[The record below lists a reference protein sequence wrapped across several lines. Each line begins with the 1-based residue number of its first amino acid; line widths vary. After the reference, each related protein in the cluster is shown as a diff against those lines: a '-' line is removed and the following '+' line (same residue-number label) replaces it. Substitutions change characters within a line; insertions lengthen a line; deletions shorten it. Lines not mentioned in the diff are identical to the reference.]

1 MSTEVRS
8 FVAPPLKLWRRIAA
22 IVATVL
28 AVAALALT
36 VAGIWNPWSLVV
48 LRERA
53 GDPIV
58 DVFVTLLL
66 VTVAMWLGRPVISEA
81 DQHRRL
87 VVRTWLVGLTV
98 FAGLLALLTW
108 GLAIFKYEPTVL
120 ASSADGQR
128 SVALVQVFH
137 GRELHSF
144 AGTGAGRRDMGSFG
158 DPCGGR
164 VSVTFA
170 ANDQVR
176 VVTDYGTFDLR
187 TDPATGQPTKR
198 LGPTCS
204 G

>member
-1 MSTEVRS
+1 MSTEVSS

-22 IVATVL
+22 GVATVL
-28 AVAALALT
+28 AVAALVVT
-36 VAGIWNPWSLVV
+36 VAGIWNPWSFVV

-53 GDPIV
+53 TDPMV
-58 DVFVTLLL
+58 DVFLTLLL
-66 VTVAMWLGRPVISEA
+66 TTAATWLGWPIVSEA

-87 VVRTWLVGLTV
+87 VLRTWLIGLTV
-98 FAGLLALLTW
+98 FLGLAALVTW

-120 ASSADGQR
+120 ATSADGQR

-144 AGTGAGRRDMGSFG
+144 TGTGLGRRDMGSFG

-164 VSVTFA
+164 VA
-170 ANDQVR
+170 AQFSAADQVR

-187 TDPATGQPTKR
+187 TDPATGKPTR
-198 LGPTCS
+198 GLGPTCS

>member
-1 MSTEVRS
+1 MSTELRS

-22 IVATVL
+22 IVVAVL

-53 GDPIV
+53 ADPMV
-58 DVFVTLLL
+58 DVFVLLLL
-66 VTVAMWLGRPVISEA
+66 VTVAMWLGRPIVSEA

-87 VVRTWLVGLTV
+87 VLRTWLVGLTV
-98 FAGLLALLTW
+98 FTGILALLTW
-108 GLAIFKYEPTVL
+108 GLAIFKYEPSVL

-144 AGTGAGRRDMGSFG
+144 AGTGVGRRDMGSFG

-164 VSVTFA
+164 VSVQFS

-187 TDPATGQPTKR
+187 TDPATGEPTKR

>member
-1 MSTEVRS
+1 MSTELRR
-8 FVAPPLKLWRRIAA
+8 FVAPPLKLWRRIGA
-22 IVATVL
+22 IVVAVL
-28 AVAALALT
+28 AVAALALA
-36 VAGIWNPWSLVV
+36 VAGVWNPWSLVV

-53 GDPIV
+53 ADPMV

-66 VTVAMWLGRPVISEA
+66 ATVATWLGWPVVSEA

-87 VVRTWLVGLTV
+87 VLRTSLVGLTV
-98 FAGLLALLTW
+98 FTGLLALLTW
-108 GLAIFKYEPTVL
+108 GLAIFKYEPSVL

-144 AGTGAGRRDMGSFG
+144 TGTGAGRRDMGSFG

-164 VSVTFA
+164 VTVQFSA
-170 ANDQVR
+170 DDQIR
-176 VVTDYGTFDLR
+176 VVTDYGAFDLR
-187 TDPATGQPTKR
+187 TEPATGKPTSR